1 MRLRLFCISMVLLV
15 WPWTALGQTGDAVT
29 QHVLVMGGQTLHYTA
44 RAGTIMLY
52 DDKHQPTN
60 TMFFTAYTLDGANPS
75 TRPITFFY
83 NGGPGGSSVWQR
95 MAAFGPVRVIGGTPG
110 ETPSAPYRLVDNQ
123 YSLLD
128 RTDEVYVDAPATGFS
143 RILPKGKGSEV
154 FGVDEDAAAFAQ
166 FIERYLSEYGRWN
179 SPKYLFGESYGTIR
193 SAAVAR
199 LMESGFGQ
207 AVQFNGIVLMSSAL
221 NVDLLWDDEN
231 VGGNDWPFVLY
242 LPTEAA
248 TAWYHRLIP
257 DASRSLPEFLH
268 EVEHF
273 ALTEYLPVLAMGDD
287 ATTAQREDVVQKLH
301 RFTGLS
307 ERFIRDSN
315 LRISPGGFRS
325 ELLRSRGEVVGYM
338 DTRFTGY
345 DTVGTRLQPDW
356 DTSDLAT
363 TPAVLAV
370 FNDYVRNQL
379 GYRTNLRY
387 RSLVDVLAQWDW
399 RHQTDLGG
407 DAALMEPPN
416 TIVDLSEA
424 MAENPGMRVFSAQ
437 GYYDM
442 STPFFQQ
449 DYDFAHLHLPPAL
462 RRNLTIEHY
471 ESGHMIYV
479 DPASLARLKNDLD
492 HWYDEGAIEWK
503 SSQHT

>member
-1 MRLRLFCISMVLLV
+1 MKRFFLFAAAIAI
-15 WPWTALGQTGDAVT
+15 WPCAGLADPGDAVT
-29 QHVLVMGGQTLHYTA
+29 QHVLVMDGRALHYTA
-44 RAGTIMLY
+44 RAGTITLY
-52 DDKHQPTN
+52 NDKNQPTN
-60 TMFFTAYTLDGANPS
+60 TMFFTAYTLDDAAPS
-75 TRPITFFY
+75 TRPLTFFY

-110 ETPSAPYRLVDNQ
+110 EAPQAPYRLVDNQ

-128 RTDEVYVDAPATGFS
+128 RTDEVYVDAPATGYS
-143 RILPKGKGSEV
+143 RLLPKGKASET
-154 FGVDEDAAAFAQ
+154 FGLDQDAAAFAQ
-166 FIERYLSEYGRWN
+166 FIERYLSQYGRWN

-199 LMESGFGQ
+199 LMEGGFGQ

-221 NVDLLWDDEN
+221 NVDLLWDDES
-231 VGGNDWPFVLY
+231 VGGNDWPFVLF

-248 TAWYHRLIP
+248 TAWYHRLVSDRP
-257 DASRSLPEFLH
+257 SSLPEFLQG
-268 EVEHF
+268 VEHF
-273 ALTEYLPVLAMGDD
+273 ALAEYLPTLAMGDD
-287 ATTAQREDVVQKLH
+287 APATQREDVVEKLH

-307 ERFIRDSN
+307 TQFIRDSN

-325 ELLRSRGEVVGYM
+325 ELLRTRGEVVGYM
-338 DTRFTGY
+338 DTRYAGY
-345 DTVGTRLQPDW
+345 DTVGTRAQPDW

-363 TPAVLAV
+363 TPAVLAI

-379 GYRTNLRY
+379 GYHTNLEY
-387 RSLVDVLAQWDW
+387 RSLVDVLDDWSW
-399 RHQTDLGG
+399 RHATDLGG

-479 DPASLARLKNDLD
+479 DPASLAKLKNDLD
-492 HWYDEGAIEWK
+492 RWYDNR
-503 SSQHT
+503 

>member
-1 MRLRLFCISMVLLV
+1 MLV
-15 WPWTALGQTGDAVT
+15 MGPTVALSDPGDAVT
-29 QHVLVMGGQTLHYTA
+29 QHVLVMDGQTLHYTA
-44 RAGTIMLY
+44 RAGTITLY
-52 DDKHQPTN
+52 DNKNQPTN
-60 TMFFTAYTLDGANPS
+60 TMFFTAYTLDGADAS
-75 TRPITFFY
+75 RRPVTFFY

-110 ETPSAPYRLVDNQ
+110 ETPSAPYRVVDNQ

-143 RILPKGKGSEV
+143 RLLPKANGSDV
-154 FGVDEDAAAFAQ
+154 FGIDGDAAAFAQ
-166 FIERYLSEYGRWN
+166 FIDRYLSEYGRWN
-179 SPKYLFGESYGTIR
+179 SPKYLFGESYGTVR
-193 SAAVAR
+193 SAVVAH

-207 AVQFNGIVLMSSAL
+207 AVQFNGIVLQSSAL
-221 NVDLLWDDEN
+221 NLDLLGDDEN
-231 VGGNDWPFVLY
+231 VGGNDWPFVLF

-248 TAWYHRLIP
+248 TAWYYHLVP
-257 DASRSLPEFLH
+257 GAPSSLTAFLQDA
-268 EVEHF
+268 EHF
-273 ALTEYLPVLAMGDD
+273 ALTEYLPVLAMGDN
-287 ATTAQREDVVQKLH
+287 ATPAQREDVVAKLH

-307 ERFIRDSN
+307 QQFIRDSN
-315 LRISPGGFRS
+315 LRVSPGNFRS

-338 DTRFTGY
+338 DTRYAGY
-345 DTVGTRLQPDW
+345 DTVGMRQQPSW

-363 TPAVLAV
+363 SPAVIAV
-370 FNDYVRNQL
+370 FNDYVRNEL
-379 GYRTNLRY
+379 AYHTNLQY
-387 RSLVDVLAQWDW
+387 LPLVDVLAQWSW

-407 DAALMEPPN
+407 DAALLEPPN

-449 DYDFAHLHLPPAL
+449 EYDFAHLHLPPAL

-471 ESGHMIYV
+471 ESGHMIYF
-479 DPASLARLKNDLD
+479 DPASLAKLKADLD
-492 HWYDEGAIEWK
+492 RWYDEAAR
-503 SSQHT
+503 